1 MPKSPLRYP
10 GGKQKAISQISRCI
24 PQHFQEFR
32 EPFVGGGAVLFHV
45 LRNHPQIPCWINDL
59 NPELY
64 YFWATVQTNLTEL
77 VGQVQQIKA
86 NSHDGRLLFKEL
98 ATVAPSSLSDLE
110 RAARFFVLNRITFSG
125 TIESGGY
132 SQASFT
138 DRFTESSI
146 NRLAALAG
154 SFNHTKIT
162 NLDYSDLLEA
172 GGEDVFIFLDPPYLS
187 KTHSRLYGK
196 KGALHTKFDHH
207 RFAETVKQCQHKW
220 LITYDD
226 CPEIRANF
234 ADYYIY
240 EWELQYGMNNYKQA
254 TAKKGKELFITNFDL
269 DPIYNLENLE
279 KSFEASFDNSLR
291 KYDLVGQIIE

>member
-10 GGKQKAISQISRCI
+10 GGKQKAITQIARCI
-24 PQHFQEFR
+24 PHHFQEFR

-45 LRNHPQIPCWINDL
+45 LRNHPQMPCWINDL
-59 NPELY
+59 NSELY
-64 YFWATVQTNLTEL
+64 CFWATVQTNLTEL
-77 VGQVQQIKA
+77 VWRVQQIK
-86 NSHDGRLLFKEL
+86 NKSHDGRMLFKEL
-98 ATVAPSSLSDLE
+98 VTTDPSSLSDLE
-110 RAARFFVLNRITFSG
+110 RAVRFFVLNRITFSG

-138 DRFTESSI
+138 DRFTESAI
-146 NRLAALAG
+146 KRLGALAG
-154 SFNHTKIT
+154 WFNYTQIT

-172 GGEDVFIFLDPPYLS
+172 DGEDVFIFLDPPYLS

-196 KGALHTKFDHH
+196 KGALHIKFDHH
-207 RFAETVKQCQHKW
+207 RFAETVKQCRHKW

-254 TAKKGKELFITNFDL
+254 NAKKGKELFITNFDL
-269 DPIYNLENLE
+269 DPSHHLET
-279 KSFEASFDNSLR
+279 SFTASFSHSFR
-291 KYDLVGQIIE
+291 CYAGQMLEQFN